1 MEKNILTPSAAWHDF
16 YSRFHGSE
24 DWHSLSEDNR
34 QYLRKT
40 NRDVAAENCGVA
52 RIKNALDKYEPGR
65 YVFHEAG
72 FSVMVG

>member
-1 MEKNILTPSAAWHDF
+1 MEKNILTPSAAWNDF
-16 YSRFHGSE
+16 YSHFHGSE

-40 NRDVAAENCGVA
+40 NRDVTAENCGVS
-52 RIKNALDKYEPGR
+52 RIKNALDKYAQGK

-72 FSVMVG
+72 FSVV